1 MLYQLLP
8 RFDYEFHAGSMRMF
22 LKTLANSLHK
32 EKFKT
37 KIKNLFDQTSLLD
50 YCFIIDCQKNKK
62 GSEQISFYFRINR
75 DDQEEAV
82 INSLQILFQDKADV
96 FLVED
101 LEAYNTVH
109 TLYVRE
115 KQKEISTEGEKRMK
129 QLATFKDDQ
138 IFMYILGS
146 LQHNTRISIDFSVKK
161 SKAPTLNSMYR
172 SISTDVEVD
181 ALIRVSG
188 KTKYQRNIIMGIS
201 NNIIN
206 LTAGEVSLYADYKNS
221 YKFSTLSG
229 NEIINLIQIP
239 TLFRK
244 EENDTIKR
252 INKLFTGQ
260 RTLKENEF
268 SSGIRC
274 GKVSHPMQDRDV
286 YISEKQARKHMFV
299 TGMTGSGKSS
309 VVEEMCG
316 DILLKK
322 ARGDKNVPGF
332 SFFDPAEV
340 SVLGIIDKLL
350 KLKSDGYDIEELSK
364 HIHYVDFNYDECI
377 FPIALLNKGMPAT
390 EIIDLFKMLYGE
402 QQAIQVERNMTS
414 AINALMLDRYDH
426 NVTDIQ
432 KLFLD
437 PDYREDLIRSLSDNP
452 YAEDSINFLKSKF
465 NQATADP
472 ILNRTDPFLN
482 TPKKK
487 LMFGLNRSMDGLKN
501 LKNWFDAGD
510 IILYNMKGLNDF
522 DRKTIIGYICTKYYT
537 VGLERSD
544 GALLHLVFVDESHKV
559 QIPILQKILA
569 ELRKNGVALCPMT
582 QYLDQY
588 DEKYLQALLGNVG
601 TKISFRQGDDAARRL
616 VNNIPGN
623 VSRESLKQLT
633 DCVGFVST
641 EDDSEMKSVLI
652 KVNPPYRYTD
662 GKLVPFPDESPNKHI
677 TSENLAKNR
686 KFGRDLMLR
695 DFVSRQES
703 EQIVFHKIYAEKE
716 QVELEQE
723 LLEEG
728 DALWDQ

>member
-8 RFDYEFHAGSMRMF
+8 RFDYQFQAGSMRMF
-22 LKTLANSLHK
+22 LKTLSVAHK
-32 EKFKT
+32 ENFKT
-37 KIKNLFDQTSLLD
+37 KMKNLFNQKSLLD

-62 GSEQISFYFRINR
+62 GSDQISFYFRINH
-75 DDQEEAV
+75 DHHEESVA
-82 INSLQILFQDKADV
+82 NSLQILFQDKADV
-96 FLVED
+96 FLVEE
-101 LEAYNTVH
+101 LEPYTTVH
-109 TLYVRE
+109 TLYVKD
-115 KQKEISTEGEKRMK
+115 KQSEVSVDGEKHMK
-129 QLATFKDDQ
+129 RLATFHDDQ

-146 LQHNTRISIDFSVKK
+146 LQHNTRITIDFSVRK
-161 SKAPTLNSMYR
+161 SKAS
-172 SISTDVEVD
+172 SIKHTFKNKPTDVEVD
-181 ALIRVSG
+181 TLIRISG

-201 NNIIN
+201 NNVVN
-206 LTAGEVSLYADYKNS
+206 LTAGEISLTADYRNS
-221 YKFSTLSG
+221 YKFSTLTG
-229 NEIINLIQIP
+229 NEIMNLIQMP
-239 TLFRK
+239 TLSKK
-244 EENDTIKR
+244 EENETMKR
-252 INKLFTGQ
+252 INKLLTGQ
-260 RTLKENEF
+260 RTLKEHEF
-268 SSGIRC
+268 ANGIRC
-274 GKVSHPMQDRDV
+274 GKVSHPMQERDV

-322 ARGDKNVPGF
+322 ARGDKNVLGF

-340 SVLGIIDKLL
+340 SVLGILDKLL
-350 KLKSDGYDIEELSK
+350 KLKSDGYDIEELTA

-377 FPIALLNKGMPAT
+377 FPISLLNKGMPAT
-390 EIIDLFKMLYGE
+390 EIIDLFKMLYGD
-402 QQAIQVERNMTS
+402 QQAIQVDRNMTS
-414 AINALMLDRYDH
+414 SINALLLDRYDH

-432 KLFLD
+432 RIFQD
-437 PDYREDLIRSLSDNP
+437 PDFREELIQSLSDNP
-452 YAEDSINFLKSKF
+452 YAEDAINFLRGKF
-465 NQATADP
+465 NRSITDP

-487 LMFGLNRSMDGLKN
+487 LMFGLNKSMDGLKD
-501 LKNWFDAGD
+501 LKKWLDDGD

-522 DRKTIIGYICTKYYT
+522 DRKTIIGYICSKYYT
-537 VGLERSD
+537 VGLTRAD
-544 GALLHLVFVDESHKV
+544 GALLHLVFIDESHKV

-623 VSRESLKQLT
+623 IDRESLKRLI

-652 KVNPPYRYTD
+652 KVNPPYRYTN

-686 KFGRDLMLR
+686 SFGRSLMTR
-695 DFVSRQES
+695 DFVSRPEA
-703 EQIVFHKIYAEKE
+703 EQIVFHKLYTMNDQLA
-716 QVELEQE
+716 LEQE

>member
-8 RFDYEFHAGSMRMF
+8 RFNYQFQAGSMRMF
-22 LKTLANSLHK
+22 LKTLSTSTHK
-32 EKFKT
+32 EKLK
-37 KIKNLFDQTSLLD
+37 KRLQHLFDTNSLLD
-50 YCFIIDCQKNKK
+50 YCFIIDCQQDKK
-62 GSEQISFYFRINR
+62 GSDQISFYFRINR
-75 DDQEEAV
+75 EEQEEIV
-82 INSLQILFQDKADV
+82 VNSLQNLFQDKADV
-96 FLVED
+96 FLVDE
-101 LEAYNTVH
+101 LEPYTTVH

-115 KQKEISTEGEKRMK
+115 KQTEIAESGEKQVKR
-129 QLATFKDDQ
+129 LATFHDDQ

-146 LQHNTRISIDFSVKK
+146 LQHNTRISIDFTVKK
-161 SKAPTLNSMYR
+161 SKTSVYNNIYR
-172 SISTDVEVD
+172 NVTTDVELD
-181 ALIRVSG
+181 TLIRVCA
-188 KTKYQRNIIMGIS
+188 KTKYQRNIILGIS

-206 LTAGEVSLYADYKNS
+206 LTAGEITLFADYRNS
-221 YKFSTLSG
+221 YHFSTLSG
-229 NEIINLIQIP
+229 NEMINLIQMP
-239 TLFRK
+239 TLQRK
-244 EENDTIKR
+244 DENDTTKR
-252 INKLFTGQ
+252 INKLHTGQ

-274 GKVSHPMQDRDV
+274 GRVSHPMQERDV

-316 DILLKK
+316 DLLLKK
-322 ARGDKNVPGF
+322 ARGDRNVPGF

-340 SVLGIIDKLL
+340 SALGIIDKLL
-350 KLKSDGYDIEELSK
+350 KLESDGYDIEELKK
-364 HIHYVDFNYDECI
+364 HIHYVDFSYEDCV
-377 FPIALLNKGMPAT
+377 FPISLLNKGMPAT
-390 EIIDLFKMLYGE
+390 EIIDFFKMLYGD
-402 QQAIQVERNMTS
+402 QLAIQVDRNMTS
-414 AINALMLDRYDH
+414 AINALLLDRYDH

-432 KLFLD
+432 RLFQD
-437 PDYREDLIRSLSDNP
+437 QDFREELMQSLSDNP
-452 YAEDSINFLKSKF
+452 YAEDAIQFLKGKF
-465 NQATADP
+465 NQAITDP

-487 LMFGLNRSMDGLKN
+487 LMFGLSKSMDGLKD
-501 LKNWFDAGD
+501 LKKWLDDGD

-537 VGLERSD
+537 VGLQRSD
-544 GALLHLVFVDESHKV
+544 GALLHILFVDESHKV

-623 VSRESLKQLT
+623 ISRESLKQLT

-703 EQIVFHKIYAEKE
+703 EQIVFHKIYAEKD
-716 QVELEQE
+716 QIELEQE

>member
-8 RFDYEFHAGSMRMF
+8 RFDYQFHAGSMRMF
-22 LKTLANSLHK
+22 LKTLSTSTHK

-37 KIKNLFDQTSLLD
+37 RIKNLFDQTSLLD

-62 GSEQISFYFRINR
+62 GSDQISFYFRINH
-75 DDQEEAV
+75 DDQEEGV

-96 FLVED
+96 FLIEE
-101 LEAYNTVH
+101 LETYTTVH

-115 KQKEISTEGEKRMK
+115 KQMEISVEGEKHMK
-129 QLATFKDDQ
+129 RLATFKDDQ

-161 SKAPTLNSMYR
+161 SKAPTINSKYR
-172 SISTDVEVD
+172 SISTDVEID

-229 NEIINLIQIP
+229 NEMINLIQIP

-260 RTLKENEF
+260 RTLKETEF

-316 DILLKK
+316 DLLLKK

-364 HIHYVDFNYDECI
+364 HIHYVDFDYDESI

-437 PDYREDLIRSLSDNP
+437 PDYREDLIHSLSDNP
-452 YAEDSINFLKSKF
+452 YAEDAISFLKGKF
-465 NQATADP
+465 NRTTADP

-487 LMFGLNRSMDGLKN
+487 LMFGLNRNMDGLKN
-501 LKNWFDAGD
+501 LKSWFDAGD

-641 EDDSEMKSVLI
+641 EDDNEMKSVLI

-686 KFGRDLMLR
+686 KFSRDLMKR
-695 DFVSRQES
+695 DFVSRQEA
-703 EQIVFHKIYAEKE
+703 EQIVFHKIYAEHD
-716 QVELEQE
+716 QIELEQE